1 MNAVKAT
8 ASQKIQVLQREKK
21 KILDNIKLMVTL
33 EEFGLIVRE

>member
-21 KILDNIKLMVTL
+21 NSVCKYIEIGWNGTL
-33 EEFGLIVRE
+33 